1 MLLYIPVN
9 QARNKIEPLLLSHF
23 GSLQRPLGN
32 TVNRVHTRM
41 PGVLRVS
48 LETGQFRLR
57 GIPLLTRALSPLPT
71 RALIFSNAARSRC
84 QLISSANTSRIS
96 ASLGSVTMRVR
107 RLSSAGLTSG
117 IAGPPVS
124 GDVYS

>member
-57 GIPLLTRALSPLPT
+57 GIPALDEGVVALANESIDLLERGPQPLPT
-71 RALIFSNAARSRC
+71 NFVSEYLQNFGELGVCNYA
-84 QLISSANTSRIS
+84 SSPTIIGRINQRHS
-96 ASLGSVTMRVR
+96 WT
-107 RLSSAGLTSG
+107 TC
-117 IAGPPVS
+117 
-124 GDVYS
+124 